1 MSSYKAISAILTLL
15 AAALPLAAQSPT
27 FGVGRPPTPEEMR
40 DLATAIAPD
49 GTGLPEGSGT
59 VAAGKDVFAM
69 HCARCHAPRAEGD
82 VGPALVGGQGTLATA
97 RPLKTVGSFWPY
109 ATTLWDYINRAMPF
123 DKPGLLK
130 PSEVYAVAAYILNI
144 NGIIRDG
151 DVMDAKTLPKVKM
164 PNRDGFVADPRPDVG
179 EKAKKPN

>member
-1 MSSYKAISAILTLL
+1 
-15 AAALPLAAQSPT
+15 
-27 FGVGRPPTPEEMR
+27 
-40 DLATAIAPD
+40 
-49 GTGLPEGSGT
+49 
-59 VAAGKDVFAM
+59 
-69 HCARCHAPRAEGD
+69 

-144 NGIIRDG
+144 NGIIGDA
-151 DVMDAKTLPKVKM
+151 DVMDSKTLPKVRM

-179 EKAKKPN
+179 DKAKKPN